1 MENFEQQIQKAMFS
15 PTSEKTFIDKILAR
29 SDVDAIRKIISKPR
43 LKREELLELL
53 YMLGGVESKLY
64 NYSEWDR
71 YIILKFFVWIREF
84 VKIAE
89 LLYDYQDELRKKENT
104 CVTCKKFIKLG
115 EEEKDQDK
123 KCKCDPPV
131 AEQVLT
137 DRTKRLLE
145 NNERLIEHNIKFLV
159 DLFLNIGRTT
169 LSIGATGFMELL
181 KNRFEVDYRTS
192 QNLTQTNESKG
203 FSLFKK

>member
-1 MENFEQQIQKAMFS
+1 MSEAFEQEIQRAMFS
-15 PTSEKTFIDKILAR
+15 QNPEKTFIDKILAR
-29 SDVDAIRKIISKPR
+29 NDVEKIRSLVAKPR

-64 NYSEWDR
+64 NYGEWDR
-71 YIILKFFVWIREF
+71 YIILKFFIWIREF

-89 LLYDYQDELRKKENT
+89 LLYDYQDELRKRENT
-104 CVTCKKFIKLG
+104 CLKCKKLIKTKNK
-115 EEEKDQDK
+115 EN
-123 KCKCDPPV
+123 KCTCDVP
-131 AEQVLT
+131 EQQQVLT
-137 DRTKRLLE
+137 DRTKKLLE

-181 KNRFEVDYRTS
+181 KNRFEVDYRTQ
-192 QNLTQTNESKG
+192 QNLTQTAEPRG
-203 FSLFKK
+203 FSIFRK

>member
-1 MENFEQQIQKAMFS
+1 MFT
-15 PTSEKTFIDKILAR
+15 PNSEKTFIDKILAR
-29 SDVDAIRKIISKPR
+29 SDVDSIRKLVAKPK

-89 LLYDYQDELRKKENT
+89 LLYDYQDELKIKENT
-104 CVTCKKFIKLG
+104 CKHCKKLIETEGLN
-115 EEEKDQDK
+115 
-123 KCKCDPPV
+123 KCKCEKPEPLS
-131 AEQVLT
+131 VLSA
-137 DRTKRLLE
+137 RTRRLLD

-181 KNRFEVDYRTS
+181 KNRFEVDYRTQQS
-192 QNLTQTNESKG
+192 LTQTPEPRG
-203 FSLFKK
+203 FSLFRK